1 MRTPLIRIGFPRAGH
16 TWDPSWAAWSSRRA
30 ALLVATAGR
39 TAAVTICKTVRAQPA
54 TIPRPFDLRRFLSA
68 WLSRTGR
75 PPAGPWEHGPH
86 GRPQPSRPHLTP
98 QDPTPPSAPHRSP
111 PPATPTPPHRA

>member
-1 MRTPLIRIGFPRAGH
+1 MRKPLIRIGFPRAGH

-75 PPAGPWEHGPH
+75 PPAGPWEHERH
-86 GRPQPSRPHLTP
+86 GRPQPSRPQRTRRDRLPRSETGRAARP
-98 QDPTPPSAPHRSP
+98 AAPP
-111 PPATPTPPHRA
+111 RADG